1 MDQSNSSNQQKNYWM
16 QMIVQSQVE
25 IKWKHGK
32 LQGKTCSKNIYLS
45 SRNGLHI
52 KLFICN
58 KIDLNTNNSC
68 LGSWIWSRFEIL

>member
-1 MDQSNSSNQQKNYWM
+1 MDHHNSSNQQKNYWM
-16 QMIVQSQVE
+16 QKIVQSQVE

-45 SRNGLHI
+45 FRNGLHI

-58 KIDLNTNNSC
+58 KIDFNKNHSC
-68 LGSWIWSRFEIL
+68 LGS